1 MNFKQKLA
9 CVAGVVAL
17 STPAAAFAPGI
28 ELGASRFTLGIS
40 GFVPVVCR
48 ASVSATVISPV
59 QGSAPLGTLNEF
71 CNSPNGYRV
80 HADYSADLAKA
91 KLIVDGKGI
100 ALQKDGSTVVSQ
112 SNRAGIESHALELQL
127 PKGVQTGSISFR
139 IVPL

>member
-1 MNFKQKLA
+1 MNFKQKIA
-9 CVAGVVAL
+9 CVAGIVAL

-48 ASVSATVISPV
+48 ASVSGTVISPV
-59 QGSAPLGTLNEF
+59 QGTASLGTLNEF

-80 HADYSADLAKA
+80 HADYSANLANA
-91 KLIVDGKGI
+91 KIVMDGKGI
-100 ALQKDGSTVVSQ
+100 PLQKDGTTVISQ
-112 SNRAGIESHALELQL
+112 SNRASIESHALELQL
-127 PKGVQTGSISFR
+127 PKGVQSGTISFR